1 MKRMV
6 LFLVLFLSCV
16 SLAQAGEDGRTSKGA
31 WAREGIVLGR
41 GVLNI
46 LGMPFELIRTPA
58 VEPSTHQWL
67 WPITSIPRSITNV
80 IARATS
86 GVNDL
91 LIYPF
96 VVPFTNDI
104 SPLTEP
110 MGLPEYVWSRD

>member
-1 MKRMV
+1 MFGLLI
-6 LFLVLFLSCV
+6 LFSSA
-16 SLAQAGEDGRTSKGA
+16 SLAQASEDGRTTKGGF
-31 WAREGIVLGR
+31 AREGIVLGR

-46 LGMPFELIRTPA
+46 LGAPFELIRTPA
-58 VEPSTHQWL
+58 AELSTHKWL
-67 WPITSIPRSITNV
+67 WPVTSIPRSITNV

-86 GVNDL
+86 GVNDI
-91 LIYPF
+91 LIDPF